1 MSFIPNT
8 TPTPNWLYNGE
19 MRKMNETQLK
29 VVLLVTRKTLG
40 WFDPKTSERKSQ
52 DYISQKQF
60 MEFTGKS
67 HTAIAHAIQCSVK
80 AGWIIARDKIGN
92 LCDTPDKRRRRKVWY
107 QLGSVFTNKLSKQDS
122 CLDTNLSNKTHKSK
136 QHNDTNLSN
145 KVDNTKETITKET
158 IQKKRG
164 KAPHPLIDKFLIY
177 LKEKA
182 KVIDT
187 AKSWQRKDTW
197 ILIVKMKSLAKEKVG
212 REPTDNEVWNGLK
225 FLVDTA
231 CADKFHSQRA
241 GKIRYLY
248 ENIGVIAKSK
258 QTNQRKVII

>member
-1 MSFIPNT
+1 MK
-8 TPTPNWLYNGE
+8 
-19 MRKMNETQLK
+19 KMTDTELR
-29 VVLLVTRKTLG
+29 VVLIITRATLG
-40 WFDPKTSERKSQ
+40 WFDPIKKRRKEI

-60 MEFTGKS
+60 MEKSGKS
-67 HTAIAHAIQCSVK
+67 NRAIATAINNCVK
-80 AGWIIARDKIGN
+80 NNWIIAYDKNGKIVSK
-92 LCDTPDKRRRRKVWY
+92 PEERARRKVY
-107 QLGSVFTNKLSKQDS
+107 YCLGNIFTKKIVNKSGEDISQDN
-122 CLDTNLSNKTHKSK
+122 NLVNLTTQSSEL
-136 QHNDTNLSN
+136 NDTNLVK
-145 KVDNTKETITKET
+145 KVHSTKETITKET